1 MSSDP
6 GSLFLLTH
14 PDEQLCAGAAENAAK
29 SQKLLI
35 DKQGLKGWKVD
46 SK

>member
-29 SQKLLI
+29 SQKILI
-35 DKQGLKGWKVD
+35 DKQGPKGGKIG